1 MKKHIVII
9 VVGLVMLDILAW
21 GDIILGTFGKRLELY
36 FFDVGQ
42 GDSEMIVM
50 PGNVKLMIDGGP
62 DNGKAVEQIDNI
74 MPWHDRYID
83 LVMISHAELDH
94 FGGLL
99 DVLKRYKVGAFI
111 YNGKGN
117 NSESFKELAV
127 IIKERNI
134 PVIVVGEG
142 DSIAYASSTVDIVS
156 AGGAS
161 RNEGAIVA
169 KFTGGGA
176 SALYTG
182 DIGEET
188 ELQLAKEKNIKA
200 DVLKIAHHGS
210 KFSSNKR
217 FLEAV
222 DPKITVIEV
231 GKNSYGHP
239 TDIVLERIKQL
250 GARLFRTDMNGMV
263 RLVVEDGMIRQYK
276 MK

>member
-74 MPWHDRYID
+74 MPWYDRYID

-117 NSESFKELAV
+117 DSESFKELAA